1 MSEAFS
7 LARLQPDIV
16 RAARNGAA
24 EVAGR
29 FVPNP
34 ARERGTGLV
43 TSALTVLCKSCL
55 KGAATIAREFGT
67 RNVPARPVVA
77 AALFAS
83 RQDIRQSIA
92 RKVAEALKSTHS

>member
-7 LARLQPDIV
+7 FARLQPDIV

-24 EVAGR
+24 EAAGR
-29 FVPNP
+29 FVQTLRANGEQ
-34 ARERGTGLV
+34 ASV
-43 TSALTVLCKSCL
+43 TSAPDGTVQIVLE
-55 KGAATIAREFGT
+55 GAATIAREFGT